1 MSYKRSIFNLYYDW
15 WKNIDRFIFS
25 LIILLFI
32 TGLFFS
38 LVSTSLLVSDKLD
51 TNDYAFFLK
60 HLTFVFLGILIIFV
74 LSTISEEKLF
84 NLSPL
89 IFIFS
94 LITLFLVPII
104 GIEVNSAQRWIDLY
118 FLPRFQPIEL
128 VKPFLIIM
136 ISLILSSEKY
146 SNIYF
151 KYLSSF
157 LITLLIALLLAA
169 QPDIGQTLLV
179 FFSWSVLIFISGI
192 NIIFL
197 TTSCLILSVILY
209 FSINFF
215 PKFEYIKNRILSFF
229 NTESGTHNA
238 QSEKAIEAITSGGY
252 FGKGI
257 GEGTLKNRVPEAHT
271 DYIIAVIAEEF
282 GSIISIF
289 LVVIFLYI
297 AFRIIKIT
305 VTETDKILKISLC
318 GLSTLLI
325 FQTFIHIG
333 VNISLLPTTGMTL
346 PFLSY
351 GGSSLF
357 GSAILAGVILNF
369 TKNRFIENEIE

>member
-1 MSYKRSIFNLYYDW
+1 MSYKKSIYNLYYDW

-25 LIILLFI
+25 LIIFLFLI
-32 TGLFFS
+32 GLFFS

-60 HLTFVFLGILIIFV
+60 HLTFVFLGVLIIFI
-74 LSTISEEKLF
+74 LSSISEKKLF
-84 NLSPL
+84 NLSTL
-89 IFIFS
+89 IFIFA

-104 GIEVNSAQRWIDLY
+104 GVEVNSAQRWIDLY

-128 VKPFLIIM
+128 VKPFLIIL

-146 SNIYF
+146 ANIYF
-151 KYLSSF
+151 KYLSTF

-197 TTSCLILSVILY
+197 TISCLILSLLLY

-215 PKFEYIKNRILSFF
+215 PKFAYIKNRILSFF

-238 QSEKAIEAITSGGY
+238 QSEKAIDAITSGGY

-271 DYIIAVIAEEF
+271 DYIISVISEEF
-282 GSIISIF
+282 GVIAIILILLLFLIF
-289 LVVIFLYI
+289 IYSVFKKVYLEKEERKKLILVGC
-297 AFRIIKIT
+297 
-305 VTETDKILKISLC
+305 ISLI
-318 GLSTLLI
+318 LV
-325 FQTFIHIG
+325 QAMIHIG
-333 VNISLLPTTGMTL
+333 VNIRLFPTTGMTL
-346 PFLSY
+346 PFISY
-351 GGSSLF
+351 GGSSII
-357 GSAILAGVILNF
+357 SISILSGIILNL
-369 TKNRFIENEIE
+369 TKRKVS